1 MRFTNSPYE
10 TMMQTPPRPRP
21 PAPAQ
26 APKGSHCDGCPYWRG
41 SGCMFCYREQLTP
54 KTGGKNEP

>member
-26 APKGSHCDGCPYWRG
+26 APKGSHCHGCPYWRG
-41 SGCMFCYREQLTP
+41 IACVSCYRDLLY
-54 KTGGKNEP
+54 GR